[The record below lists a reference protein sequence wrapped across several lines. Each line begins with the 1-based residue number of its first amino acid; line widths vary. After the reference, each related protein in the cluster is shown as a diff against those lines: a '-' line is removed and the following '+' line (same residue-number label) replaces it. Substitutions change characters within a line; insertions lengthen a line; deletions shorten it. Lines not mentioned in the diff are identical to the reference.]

1 MDQNDLRDNA
11 MKLSTELCPTIGEF
25 VVNFEK
31 VNQAIRMGIYEILEI
46 QGLKDARI
54 IDIFIGDL
62 TFFPLQSIF
71 RALISQT
78 QKLNQTESK
87 MVDNI
92 FNRIVK
98 LAEERNK
105 IIHSAWFIDY
115 KDHEAIN
122 SGMLFAY
129 KPGHNK
135 QGAKPP
141 SFLYPIADIKKGAQN
156 AIELADIVYQLGHC
170 IYICADI
177 ELYFEFDKDQNVNL
191 INHKINYKLER
202 K

>member
-1 MDQNDLRDNA
+1 MKQNDISENA
-11 MKLSTELCPTIGEF
+11 TKLSTELCPTIGEF
-25 VVNFEK
+25 VVNFER
-31 VNQAIRMGIYEILEI
+31 VSQAIRMGIYEILEI
-46 QGLKDARI
+46 QGLKDKRI
-54 IDIFIGDL
+54 IDIFIGEL
-62 TFFPLQSIF
+62 TFSPLQSIF

-78 QKLNQTESK
+78 QKLNQTERK

-105 IIHSAWFIDY
+105 IIHSAWFIDF

-135 QGAKPP
+135 QGAKSP
-141 SFLYPIADIKKGAQN
+141 SFLYPITDIKKWAQK
-156 AIELADIVYQLGHC
+156 ATELADLIYQLGTC

-177 ELYFEFDKDQNVNL
+177 ELHFEFDKDQNVNV
-191 INHKINYKLER
+191 IAKK
-202 K
+202 